1 MRHNTF
7 SRNVLK
13 PLLVVGALATV
24 AAVPVLG
31 AGSASAVTAKAGA
44 KCTTVGTKSGMLV
57 CTRKSGK
64 LVWAKATATTAKA
77 VTTKAAA
84 ATPTTVAGAASASTG
99 IDGTWKPTSASQ
111 VGYRAKE
118 VLNGQDTE
126 GVGRTNGVTGSVTI
140 AGTKA
145 TAAALTID
153 VTTLQSD
160 SGNRDRQ
167 VQGRILDTSTHPTA
181 KLTLKSP
188 VDFGKIPADK
198 EAITAKASVEL
209 TLRGVSKTV
218 DVSLNARRNGAN
230 IEVQGTI
237 PVVWADY
244 SIPDP
249 SFGPARVEA
258 NGLIEFLVV
267 LAK

>member
-1 MRHNTF
+1 MRHNTH
-7 SRNVLK
+7 SRSLLISVLALGAVATIGVV
-13 PLLVVGALATV
+13 PLLSAGPV
-24 AAVPVLG
+24 A
-31 AGSASAVTAKAGA
+31 AVTAKAGA
-44 KCTTVGTKSGMLV
+44 KCTTVGAKSGALV

-64 LVWAKATATTAKA
+64 LVWAKAAAA
-77 VTTKAAA
+77 TTKAAA
-84 ATPTTVAGAASASTG
+84 AATTGAGAASASATG

-126 GVGRTNGVTGSVTI
+126 GVGRTNAVTGTVTI

-145 TAAALTID
+145 TAASLTID
-153 VTTLQSD
+153 VTKLTSD
-160 SGNRDRQ
+160 QGRRDGQ
-167 VQGRILDTSTHPTA
+167 VQGRILDTATHPTA
-181 KLTLKSP
+181 LLKLKSP
-188 VDFGKIPADK
+188 IDFGKVPADK
-198 EAITAKASVEL
+198 EQLTAKASVEL
-209 TLRGVSKTV
+209 TLRGVAKTV
-218 DVSLNARRNGAN
+218 EITLGARRNGAN

-237 PVVWADY
+237 PVTWADY

-249 SFGPARVEA
+249 SAGPAKVEA